1 MNTKIENILKK
12 IVQIIAIIILV
23 FLTITSIFET
33 SHVDKSETVTYLH
46 DNPIIHIVA
55 IAAVIALIRY
65 IRKKKIKISKK
76 TLRICIAVW
85 AVIIVVWIL
94 MTQFLPRAD
103 QKYILNAANDLLEGK
118 TTSFEASKYAGSN
131 PHQIGLILF
140 ETMTGFIFRGYN
152 FLGLQF
158 LNIFAI
164 LLSIFAI
171 YKITRI
177 LFKNKETSI
186 GTIIALFLFAPIS
199 IYVTFIYGNLY
210 GLATSMVAIWFLL
223 KYLESKK
230 IRYVAVSAASMELA
244 ILFKSNYMITLLAMI
259 CLIILYVIKEKR
271 LKTLLYI
278 VLLVTVYLAGNFGI
292 NFVTKAITGKDK
304 NEGIPMKSYIVMGL
318 QEGKRAPGWYNG
330 YNRKVYKNNKYNTQK
345 AEKKVNKDLKKRIE
359 EMVSNPGY
367 TINFFYKKILSEWND
382 PTFQSLWIN
391 RSRKT
396 NIPSNAIVRSIK
408 GEGTLNKALTF
419 YMNIIQTLI
428 LVGATA
434 YFILEFKKM
443 KTNQL
448 ILIIIFI
455 GGFLFHLIWEAKGQ
469 YTFTYFVMLI
479 PYSVKGFLGMA
490 EINLRKNV
498 ISDKI
503 KKIKR
508 SQE

>member
-1 MNTKIENILKK
+1 MNTKIENVLKK
-12 IVQIIAIIILV
+12 IVQIVAIIILV
-23 FLTITSIFET
+23 FLTVVSIFGT
-33 SHVDKSETVTYLH
+33 SHVDKTETVTYLSDH
-46 DNPIIHIVA
+46 PIIHIVA
-55 IAAVIALIRY
+55 IAAVIALIKY
-65 IRKKKIKISKK
+65 IRKKEVKISKK

-85 AVIIVVWIL
+85 AVLLVVWIL

-118 TTSFEASKYAGSN
+118 TTIFEANKYAGSN

-164 LLSIFAI
+164 LLSIFAM

-177 LFKNKETSI
+177 LFKNRLTSI
-186 GTIIALFLFAPIS
+186 GTIITLFIFAPLS
-199 IYVTFIYGNLY
+199 FYVTFIYGNLY
-210 GLATSMVAIWFLL
+210 GLATSMVAVWFLL

-230 IRYVAVSAASMELA
+230 IRYIFVTAITMELA
-244 ILFKSNYMITLLAMI
+244 ILFKSNYIITLLAMV

-271 LKTLLYI
+271 LKALLSV
-278 VLLVTVYLAGNFGI
+278 VLLIAMYFAGNLGI
-292 NFVTKAITGKDK
+292 NVITKAITGKDK

-318 QEGKRAPGWYNG
+318 QEGKRAPGWYNA
-330 YNRKVYKNNKYNTQK
+330 YNRNVYKKNKYNIQK
-345 AEKKVNKDLKKRIE
+345 AEEKVNKDLKKRIE

-391 RSRKT
+391 KSRKT

-408 GEGTLNKALTF
+408 GEGKLNKVFTF

-428 LVGATA
+428 LFGATA
-434 YFILEFKKM
+434 YFILDFKKM

-448 ILIIIFI
+448 IFIIIFI

-479 PYSVKGFLGMA
+479 PYAVRGFVKLS
-490 EINLRKNV
+490 ELNLHKKAK
-498 ISDKI
+498 SDKI
-503 KKIKR
+503 
-508 SQE
+508 